1 MNYHWGAQRHTG
13 SIQIVQ
19 QAVCL
24 IARAEARA
32 EDEDEVAGLLQD
44 LAEDVRAEERGCLSF
59 SVTRALGS
67 STHFAVHARFSD
79 MRAFQRHGLTK
90 HMRKA
95 MPELSARLAT
105 PVSLEVFL
113 EI

>member
-1 MNYHWGAQRHTG
+1 MNYHWGAVRHEG
-13 SIQIVQ
+13 AVQIAR

-24 IARAEARA
+24 IARAEAKA
-32 EDEDEVAGLLQD
+32 EDEDEVADLLQD
-44 LAEDVRAEERGCLSF
+44 LAKDVRAEERGCLSF

-67 STHFAVHARFSD
+67 STHFAVHARFAD
-79 MRAFQRHGLTK
+79 MRAFQRHGLTR

-95 MPELSARLAT
+95 MPELSARLVT

-113 EI
+113 EV